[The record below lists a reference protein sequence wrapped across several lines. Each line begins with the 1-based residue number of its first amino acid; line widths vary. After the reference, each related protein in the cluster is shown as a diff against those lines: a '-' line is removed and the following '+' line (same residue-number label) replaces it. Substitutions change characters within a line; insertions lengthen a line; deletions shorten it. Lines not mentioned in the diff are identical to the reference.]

1 MVQILVPSV
10 TFVLDANQYGR
21 HEGKEHLHWQHCS
34 VSNSESNQLQKSEL
48 KAYKIAHA
56 KSVHCLLTIP
66 LIADLSSSL
75 VDNP

>member
-1 MVQILVPSV
+1 MVQILVPFV
-10 TFVLDANQYGR
+10 TSVLDANQNNR
-21 HEGKEHLHWQHCS
+21 HECKEHLHWQQYL
-34 VSNSESNQLQKSEL
+34 VSNSESNQLQESEL

-66 LIADLSSSL
+66 LVADLSSSL